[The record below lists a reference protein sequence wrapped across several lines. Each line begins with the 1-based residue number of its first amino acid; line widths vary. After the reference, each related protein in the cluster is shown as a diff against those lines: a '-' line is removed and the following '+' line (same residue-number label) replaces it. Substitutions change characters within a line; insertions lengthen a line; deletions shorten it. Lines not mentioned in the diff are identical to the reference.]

1 MELNLP
7 IFSLGTYPTAFV
19 VQVLEHLLIINW
31 GAVRTQIKT
40 PTIFLASNH
49 SMLSAISCKVPKNTG
64 DKRSGKSETSPVAPR
79 AGIQQKAQQQQQH
92 KGNQAL
98 QVPAVALYP
107 SRKKVP
113 VKDLPPFGK
122 WNSEALGLVL

>member
-1 MELNLP
+1 M
-7 IFSLGTYPTAFV
+7 
-19 VQVLEHLLIINW
+19 
-31 GAVRTQIKT
+31 RT
-40 PTIFLASNH
+40 PTIFLASSH
-49 SMLSAISCKVPKNTG
+49 SVFSPTSSKVPKNTG

-92 KGNQAL
+92 KVNQAL
-98 QVPAVALYP
+98 QVPAVSLYP

-122 WNSEALGLVL
+122 RNDEGFGLIVSSLFAYVRETFLINEDSDTYFW